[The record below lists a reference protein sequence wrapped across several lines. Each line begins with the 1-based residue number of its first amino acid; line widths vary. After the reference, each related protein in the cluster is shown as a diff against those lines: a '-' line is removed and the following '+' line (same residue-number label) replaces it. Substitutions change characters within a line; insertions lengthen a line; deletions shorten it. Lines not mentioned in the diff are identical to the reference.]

1 MSIGQVNPTRME
13 LIKLKNKLAMSRRG
27 HKLLKDKQD
36 ELIHQFVKLVHE
48 TRDLRAL
55 VDSIMPSLVKNFSE
69 IKQENSLVSIYEML
83 MIPSRNINLEFET
96 LSIMAVEVPKITLK
110 TSEVSSEKTYSD
122 FSSPIEIDFIEE
134 KINELLPNIIKLA
147 ELEQRVRIMADEIE
161 KLRRRVNVIEHVM
174 IPDLLVEIKR
184 INMKL
189 EDHERS
195 NTVRIMKSKE
205 IVLEKIMEDRK
216 KRHKED

>member
-83 MIPSRNINLEFET
+83 MIPSTNINLEFET

>member
-55 VDSIMPSLVKNFSE
+55 VDSIMPSLVNNFSE

-83 MIPSRNINLEFET
+83 MIPSTNINLEFET

-134 KINELLPNIIKLA
+134 N
-147 ELEQRVRIMADEIE
+147 
-161 KLRRRVNVIEHVM
+161 
-174 IPDLLVEIKR
+174 
-184 INMKL
+184 
-189 EDHERS
+189 
-195 NTVRIMKSKE
+195 
-205 IVLEKIMEDRK
+205 
-216 KRHKED
+216 